1 LPFAELDPHRRDRDD
16 RGFFGRYTKVN
27 RCLTERGRRLAG
39 IEGGIECAEVAPLLA
54 SVTDSGAGAEAA
66 ALVAPHMSRCLSCR
80 ARLKAQRTAARRPR
94 TEGGELVRASA
105 LRGMRL
111 RAYLIVAAPRPA
123 AVRAELEELA
133 EITQCAA
140 CAGDPIES
148 TRTRDAGL
156 APVERRN
163 RSVPRSSPIGPIRVE
178 GNKGK
183 PLSLRAIA
191 VIACGAK
198 QSRRH

>member
-148 TRTRDAGL
+148 TRTRDTGL

-163 RSVPRSSPIGPIRVE
+163 RSVPRSSPIGLSGSR
-178 GNKGK
+178 GTKG
-183 PLSLRAIA
+183 
-191 VIACGAK
+191 
-198 QSRRH
+198 SRCRSGRSP